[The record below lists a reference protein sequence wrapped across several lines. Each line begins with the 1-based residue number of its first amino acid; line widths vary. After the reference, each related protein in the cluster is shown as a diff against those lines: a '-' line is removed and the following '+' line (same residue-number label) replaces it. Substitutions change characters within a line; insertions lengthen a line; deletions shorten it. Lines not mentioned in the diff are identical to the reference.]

1 MKKSIF
7 LTTIFSI
14 MLLGMVNANSP
25 VPEGILGGTVII
37 IQGKTGN
44 QVLLIDE
51 KKGDLNSSTKQMNTL
66 VQVINSK
73 ERIVF
78 QAPLVH
84 LVDNSIKGL
93 LPGQYKLKL
102 VSDNY
107 ITEQGFWVKN
117 Q

>member
-1 MKKSIF
+1 
-7 LTTIFSI
+7 
-14 MLLGMVNANSP
+14 
-25 VPEGILGGTVII
+25 
-37 IQGKTGN
+37 
-44 QVLLIDE
+44 
-51 KKGDLNSSTKQMNTL
+51 MNTL